1 MSLDLEHNAWPSDS
15 AATVISIDA
24 EVIISRTGS
33 YALRGPLLP
42 LQGLVLQDPPRAGFL
57 CTGPRPRGRG
67 LLRLAAIERTVIIGS
82 PL

>member
-33 YALRGPLLP
+33 KQGLHHQHPLRLDWSVSYNFFILTYASSHEASSNPQDRGP
-42 LQGLVLQDPPRAGFL
+42 DF
-57 CTGPRPRGRG
+57 RG
-67 LLRLAAIERTVIIGS
+67 IE
-82 PL
+82 

>member
-33 YALRGPLLP
+33 YAAILMV
-42 LQGLVLQDPPRAGFL
+42 LVANRVVPALIVFTTDCDHRLGGTTTSS
-57 CTGPRPRGRG
+57 TGC
-67 LLRLAAIERTVIIGS
+67 
-82 PL
+82 